1 MLPNTR
7 NTIQRIR
14 KLTSAKDSESLIVSE
29 SVPSIVTTNSP
40 NNNNSYEGTFTSNDF
55 QSMYTS
61 TTIDSNSNSDSI
73 NSINDRHIDYYK
85 YSYPFEDELDASGLP
100 DTFEPGSK
108 LCTVNVCM
116 YRICKGSH
124 TFPYLQ
130 FKLKLDSKKNKLAF
144 PTFTHRFTSSDSNSS
159 DFMMSSCMK
168 RANDI
173 VMVGADTDTIE
184 FKGVYHYKPHASS
197 HTIHPQSGY
206 WDSGIADKDMDGGK
220 RPRAKNN
227 KNKNK
232 NKDKD
237 KEDNDNHSS
246 DDGSDG
252 SDSSSSSYSDSGSF
266 DDESPDGSLYL
277 IYQDTSYPDEDAR
290 PIKLAFNCEWWWT
303 CVHEI
308 FNTKCIMYRT
318 RTIGYNVT
326 ALFKSEPSALFL
338 MNEKGVIY
346 ETPHVLY
353 KGLPEHISLD
363 EMAAFGPRKNVDD
376 NNVSTARKK
385 NHAETNINELFI
397 HGSYY
402 YLYDFCNAMRGAC
415 YTYDDETNQ
424 YVKNKRD
431 KYYMFR
437 YIVFLGKMKT
447 VMFDTNGSTNHTS
460 INIAHMM
467 REIKWPGAGY
477 NSVYHGKYKLSKPKQ
492 QQKWARHKDMA
503 PVFSIADPHRFNALS
518 YHELDPATVPADIEL
533 LFKKNAV
540 VRIK

>member
-14 KLTSAKDSESLIVSE
+14 KLTSAKDSESLIVSD
-29 SVPSIVTTNSP
+29 SDPSTK
-40 NNNNSYEGTFTSNDF
+40 YEGTFTSNDF

-61 TTIDSNSNSDSI
+61 TTTTTDSNSNST
-73 NSINDRHIDYYK
+73 NSMNDDRYIDEYK
-85 YSYPFEDELDASGLP
+85 YSYPFEDELNATGLP

-108 LCTVNVCM
+108 MCTVNICI

-130 FKLKLDSKKNKLAF
+130 FKLKLDSKKNKQLAF
-144 PTFTHRFTSSDSNSS
+144 PTFTHRFTSSDSTSS

-173 VMVGADTDTIE
+173 VMVGTDTDTIE
-184 FKGVYHYKPHASS
+184 FKGVYHYNPRISHA
-197 HTIHPQSGY
+197 IHPSVY
-206 WDSGIADKDMDGGK
+206 SDTDMDGGK
-220 RPRAKNN
+220 RARAK

-232 NKDKD
+232 NKDTD
-237 KEDNDNHSS
+237 SS
-246 DDGSDG
+246 SDG
-252 SDSSSSSYSDSGSF
+252 SDSSSSSYSDSDSF

-308 FNTKCIMYRT
+308 FNTKCVLY
-318 RTIGYNVT
+318 RTIGYNVA

-363 EMAAFGPRKNVDD
+363 EMTAFGPRKNVDD

-385 NHAETNINELFI
+385 NLAETNINELFI

-415 YTYDDETNQ
+415 YTYDDETNK
-424 YVKNKRD
+424 YIKNKRD
-431 KYYMFR
+431 KHYLFKYV
-437 YIVFLGKMKT
+437 VFLGKMKT
-447 VMFDTNGSTNHTS
+447 FMFDTNGSTNHTS
-460 INIAHMM
+460 INNAHMM
-467 REIKWPGAGY
+467 REIKWPGTGY

-492 QQKWARHKDMA
+492 QQKGARHKDMA
-503 PVFSIADPHRFNALS
+503 PAFSIADPHRFNALS

-540 VRIK
+540 VKIK

>member
-14 KLTSAKDSESLIVSE
+14 KLTSAKESESLIISD
-29 SVPSIVTTNSP
+29 SDPSTK
-40 NNNNSYEGTFTSNDF
+40 YEGTFTSNDF

-61 TTIDSNSNSDSI
+61 TNTNSTSNGTNGIDE
-73 NSINDRHIDYYK
+73 NDRYIDEYK
-85 YSYPFEDELDASGLP
+85 YSYPFEDELNATGLP

-108 LCTVNVCM
+108 LCTVNVCI

-130 FKLKLDSKKNKLAF
+130 FKLKLDSKKNKQLAF
-144 PTFTHRFTSSDSNSS
+144 PTFTHRFTSSESNSS
-159 DFMMSSCMK
+159 DFMTSSCMK
-168 RANDI
+168 RANEI
-173 VMVGADTDTIE
+173 VMVGTDTDTIE
-184 FKGVYHYKPHASS
+184 FKGVYHHKPRIS
-197 HTIHPQSGY
+197 HTMHPQSGY
-206 WDSGIADKDMDGGK
+206 WDKDTDKDTGTGMDGGK
-220 RPRAKNN
+220 RARAKD
-227 KNKNK
+227 NKNK
-232 NKDKD
+232 NKDTGT
-237 KEDNDNHSS
+237 S

-252 SDSSSSSYSDSGSF
+252 SDYSDSF
-266 DDESPDGSLYL
+266 HDESPDGSLYL

-290 PIKLAFNCEWWWT
+290 PIKLAFNCEWWWA

-308 FNTKCIMYRT
+308 FNTKCILY

-363 EMAAFGPRKNVDD
+363 EMVAFGPRKNVDD

-402 YLYDFCNAMRGAC
+402 YLYEFCNAMRGAC

-424 YVKNKRD
+424 YNKNKRD

-437 YIVFLGKMKT
+437 YIAFLGKMKT
-447 VMFDTNGSTNHTS
+447 VIFDTNGSTNHTS
-460 INIAHMM
+460 INNAHMM
-467 REIKWPGAGY
+467 REIKWPGTGY
-477 NSVYHGKYKLSKPKQ
+477 NSVYHGKYNLSKQKQ
-492 QQKWARHKDMA
+492 KGGRHNDMA

-540 VRIK
+540 VKLK

>member
-14 KLTSAKDSESLIVSE
+14 KLTSAKDSKSLIISD
-29 SVPSIVTTNSP
+29 SDPSTK
-40 NNNNSYEGTFTSNDF
+40 YEGTFTSNDF

-61 TTIDSNSNSDSI
+61 INTDSNSTNSM
-73 NSINDRHIDYYK
+73 NDDRYIDEYK
-85 YSYPFEDELDASGLP
+85 YSYPFEDELNATGLP

-108 LCTVNVCM
+108 LCTVNVCI

-130 FKLKLDSKKNKLAF
+130 FKLKLDSKKNKQLAF

-173 VMVGADTDTIE
+173 VMVGTDTDTIE
-184 FKGVYHYKPHASS
+184 FKGVYHYKPRVSS
-197 HTIHPQSGY
+197 HAIHPSVY
-206 WDSGIADKDMDGGK
+206 WDTDMDMDGGK
-220 RPRAKNN
+220 RVRAK

-232 NKDKD
+232 NKD
-237 KEDNDNHSS
+237 NDSSS
-246 DDGSDG
+246 D
-252 SDSSSSSYSDSGSF
+252 SDSSSSSYSDSDSF

-277 IYQDTSYPDEDAR
+277 IYQDTSFPDEDAR
-290 PIKLAFNCEWWWT
+290 PTKLSFNSEWWWT

-308 FNTKCIMYRT
+308 FNTKCILY

-363 EMAAFGPRKNVDD
+363 EMVAFGPRKNVDD
-376 NNVSTARKK
+376 NNVSTARNK
-385 NHAETNINELFI
+385 NLAETNINELFI

-402 YLYDFCNAMRGAC
+402 YLYDFCNAMRGSC
-415 YTYDDETNQ
+415 YTYDDETNK
-424 YVKNKRD
+424 YIKNKRD
-431 KYYMFR
+431 KHYLFR
-437 YIVFLGKMKT
+437 YVVFLGKMKT

-460 INIAHMM
+460 INNAHMT
-467 REIKWPGAGY
+467 REITWPGTGY
-477 NSVYHGKYKLSKPKQ
+477 NSVYRGKYKLSKPKQ
-492 QQKWARHKDMA
+492 KGVATRHNDMA

-540 VRIK
+540 VKIK

>member
-1 MLPNTR
+1 
-7 NTIQRIR
+7 
-14 KLTSAKDSESLIVSE
+14 
-29 SVPSIVTTNSP
+29 
-40 NNNNSYEGTFTSNDF
+40 
-55 QSMYTS
+55 
-61 TTIDSNSNSDSI
+61 
-73 NSINDRHIDYYK
+73 
-85 YSYPFEDELDASGLP
+85 
-100 DTFEPGSK
+100 
-108 LCTVNVCM
+108 
-116 YRICKGSH
+116 
-124 TFPYLQ
+124 
-130 FKLKLDSKKNKLAF
+130 
-144 PTFTHRFTSSDSNSS
+144 
-159 DFMMSSCMK
+159 MK

-184 FKGVYHYKPHASS
+184 FKGVYHYKPRMS
-197 HTIHPQSGY
+197 HPIHPQSG
-206 WDSGIADKDMDGGK
+206 WDNDTDMDGGK
-220 RPRAKNN
+220 RARAKNN

-232 NKDKD
+232 DTVTV
-237 KEDNDNHSS
+237 

-252 SDSSSSSYSDSGSF
+252 SDSSSSSYSDSF

-277 IYQDTSYPDEDAR
+277 IYQDTSFPDEDAR
-290 PIKLAFNCEWWWT
+290 PIKLAFNSEWWWT

-308 FNTKCIMYRT
+308 FNTRCIMY

-363 EMAAFGPRKNVDD
+363 EMIAFGPRKNVDD
-376 NNVSTARKK
+376 NNVSTERKK
-385 NHAETNINELFI
+385 NLAETNINELFI

-424 YVKNKRD
+424 YTKNKRD

-437 YIVFLGKMKT
+437 YVVFLGKMKT

-460 INIAHMM
+460 INNAHMM
-467 REIKWPGAGY
+467 REIKWPGTGY

-492 QQKWARHKDMA
+492 KGSATRHKDIA

-540 VRIK
+540 VKIK

>member
-14 KLTSAKDSESLIVSE
+14 KLTSAKDSKSLIISD
-29 SVPSIVTTNSP
+29 SDP
-40 NNNNSYEGTFTSNDF
+40 NTKYEGTFTSNDF

-61 TTIDSNSNSDSI
+61 TTTDSNSTNSM
-73 NSINDRHIDYYK
+73 NDDRYIDEYK
-85 YSYPFEDELDASGLP
+85 YSYPFEEELNATGLP

-108 LCTVNVCM
+108 LCTVNVCI

-130 FKLKLDSKKNKLAF
+130 FKLKLDSKKNKQLAF

-184 FKGVYHYKPHASS
+184 FKGVYHYKPRASP
-197 HTIHPQSGY
+197 HTIHPSSGY
-206 WDSGIADKDMDGGK
+206 WDTDMDGGK
-220 RPRAKNN
+220 RARAKNN

-232 NKDKD
+232 NKNKD
-237 KEDNDNHSS
+237 TGTS

-252 SDSSSSSYSDSGSF
+252 GSDSSDSSDSSSSSYSDSF
-266 DDESPDGSLYL
+266 HDESPDGSLYL

-290 PIKLAFNCEWWWT
+290 PMKLAFNCEWWWA

-308 FNTKCIMYRT
+308 FNTKCILY

-363 EMAAFGPRKNVDD
+363 EMAAFGPRKNIDD

-385 NHAETNINELFI
+385 IHAETNINELFM

-424 YVKNKRD
+424 YIKNKRD
-431 KYYMFR
+431 KHYMFR

-460 INIAHMM
+460 INIAHMT

-492 QQKWARHKDMA
+492 KEAARHKDMA
-503 PVFSIADPHRFNALS
+503 PVFGIADPHRFNALS

-540 VRIK
+540 VKIK

>member
-14 KLTSAKDSESLIVSE
+14 KLTSAKDSESLISD
-29 SVPSIVTTNSP
+29 SDYSTK
-40 NNNNSYEGTFTSNDF
+40 YEGTFTSNDF

-61 TTIDSNSNSDSI
+61 TNTDSTISM
-73 NSINDRHIDYYK
+73 NDDRYIDEYK
-85 YSYPFEDELDASGLP
+85 YSYPFEDELNITGLP
-100 DTFEPGSK
+100 DTFEPRSK
-108 LCTVNVCM
+108 LCTVNVCI

-130 FKLKLDSKKNKLAF
+130 FKLKLDSKKNKQLTF

-159 DFMMSSCMK
+159 DFMTSSWMK

-173 VMVGADTDTIE
+173 VMVGANTDTIE
-184 FKGVYHYKPHASS
+184 FKGVYHYKPRTSS
-197 HTIHPQSGY
+197 QTIHPSVY
-206 WDSGIADKDMDGGK
+206 LDTDMNGGK
-220 RPRAKNN
+220 RARAKNN

-232 NKDKD
+232 DTD
-237 KEDNDNHSS
+237 TGDE
-246 DDGSDG
+246 GSDG
-252 SDSSSSSYSDSGSF
+252 SDSSSSSSSSSSYSDSF
-266 DDESPDGSLYL
+266 HDESPDGSLYL
-277 IYQDTSYPDEDAR
+277 IYQDNSYPDEDAR
-290 PIKLAFNCEWWWT
+290 PVKLAFNSEWWWA

-318 RTIGYNVT
+318 IGYNVT
-326 ALFKSEPSALFL
+326 TLFKSEPSALFL

-363 EMAAFGPRKNVDD
+363 EMVAFGPRKNVDD

-385 NHAETNINELFI
+385 IHAETNINELFI

-402 YLYDFCNAMRGAC
+402 YLYDFCDAMRGAC
-415 YTYDDETNQ
+415 YTYDNETNQ
-424 YVKNKRD
+424 YIKNKRD
-431 KYYMFR
+431 KHYMFR

-460 INIAHMM
+460 INIAHMT

-492 QQKWARHKDMA
+492 KEIARHKDMA
-503 PVFSIADPHRFNALS
+503 PVFSIADPHRFIALS
-518 YHELDPATVPADIEL
+518 YHEIDPATVPADIEL

-540 VRIK
+540 VKIK

>member
-14 KLTSAKDSESLIVSE
+14 KLTSAKDSKSLIIYSD
-29 SVPSIVTTNSP
+29 PSTK
-40 NNNNSYEGTFTSNDF
+40 YEGTFTSNDF

-61 TTIDSNSNSDSI
+61 TTTDSTGTNSM
-73 NSINDRHIDYYK
+73 NDIAEYK
-85 YSYPFEDELDASGLP
+85 YSYPFEDELNATGLP

-108 LCTVNVCM
+108 MCTVNVCI

-130 FKLKLDSKKNKLAF
+130 FKLKLDSKKNKQLAF

-184 FKGVYHYKPHASS
+184 FKGVYHYKPRASS
-197 HTIHPQSGY
+197 HTIHPQTGY
-206 WDSGIADKDMDGGK
+206 WDTDMDGGK
-220 RPRAKNN
+220 RARAKNN

-232 NKDKD
+232 NKNKD
-237 KEDNDNHSS
+237 TGTTS
-246 DDGSDG
+246 DDG
-252 SDSSSSSYSDSGSF
+252 SDSSSSSYSDSF
-266 DDESPDGSLYL
+266 HDESPDGSLYL

-290 PIKLAFNCEWWWT
+290 PMKLAFNCEWWWA

-308 FNTKCIMYRT
+308 FNTKCILYRT

-353 KGLPEHISLD
+353 KGLPENISLD
-363 EMAAFGPRKNVDD
+363 EMVAFGPRKNLDD

-385 NHAETNINELFI
+385 IHAETNINEIFI

-402 YLYDFCNAMRGAC
+402 YFYDFCNAMRGAC
-415 YTYDDETNQ
+415 YTYDNETNQ
-424 YVKNKRD
+424 YIKNKRD
-431 KYYMFR
+431 KHYMFR

-447 VMFDTNGSTNHTS
+447 VMFDTNGLTNHTS
-460 INIAHMM
+460 INNAHMM
-467 REIKWPGAGY
+467 RELKWPGTGY
-477 NSVYHGKYKLSKPKQ
+477 NSVYHGKYKLSKTKQ
-492 QQKWARHKDMA
+492 QQQGGRHKDVV
-503 PVFSIADPHRFNALS
+503 PVFSVADPHRFNALS

-540 VRIK
+540 VKIK

>member
-14 KLTSAKDSESLIVSE
+14 KLTSAKDSKSLIISD
-29 SVPSIVTTNSP
+29 SDPSTK
-40 NNNNSYEGTFTSNDF
+40 YEGTFTSNDF

-61 TTIDSNSNSDSI
+61 TTTDI
-73 NSINDRHIDYYK
+73 NSHSTNSMNDDRYIDEYK
-85 YSYPFEDELDASGLP
+85 YSYPFEDELNATGLP

-108 LCTVNVCM
+108 MCTVNVCM
-116 YRICKGSH
+116 YRVCKGSH

-130 FKLKLDSKKNKLAF
+130 FKLKLDSKKNKQLAF

-184 FKGVYHYKPHASS
+184 FKGVYHYKPRASS

-206 WDSGIADKDMDGGK
+206 WDTDMDMDMDGGK
-220 RPRAKNN
+220 RARAKKN

-232 NKDKD
+232 NKDTGT
-237 KEDNDNHSS
+237 S
-246 DDGSDG
+246 
-252 SDSSSSSYSDSGSF
+252 SDSSSSSYSDSDSF
-266 DDESPDGSLYL
+266 DHESPDGSLYL
-277 IYQDTSYPDEDAR
+277 IYQDTSYPDEDTR
-290 PIKLAFNCEWWWT
+290 PTKLSFNSEWWWT

-308 FNTKCIMYRT
+308 FNTKCVLY
-318 RTIGYNVT
+318 RTIGYNVA

-385 NHAETNINELFI
+385 NLAETNINELFI

-424 YVKNKRD
+424 YIKNKRD
-431 KYYMFR
+431 KHYMFR
-437 YIVFLGKMKT
+437 YVVFLGKMKT

-460 INIAHMM
+460 IKIAHMM

-477 NSVYHGKYKLSKPKQ
+477 NSVYHGKYKLSNQKQ
-492 QQKWARHKDMA
+492 KQKGARHKDMA
-503 PVFSIADPHRFNALS
+503 PAFSIADPHRFNALS

-540 VRIK
+540 VKIK

>member
-14 KLTSAKDSESLIVSE
+14 KLTSAKDSKSLVISD
-29 SVPSIVTTNSP
+29 SGPITK
-40 NNNNSYEGTFTSNDF
+40 YEGTFTSNDF
-55 QSMYTS
+55 QSMYK
-61 TTIDSNSNSDSI
+61 TTNDSNSNS
-73 NSINDRHIDYYK
+73 NSFNNISERYIDEYK
-85 YSYPFEDELDASGLP
+85 YSYPFEDELNATGLP

-116 YRICKGSH
+116 YRVCKGSH
-124 TFPYLQ
+124 MFPYLQ
-130 FKLKLDSKKNKLAF
+130 YKLKLDSKKNKLVF
-144 PTFTHRFTSSDSNSS
+144 PTFTHRFTSSDSTSS

-173 VMVGADTDTIE
+173 IMAGADTDTIE
-184 FKGVYHYKPHASS
+184 FKGVYHYKPRASS
-197 HTIHPQSGY
+197 HTMHPESGY
-206 WDSGIADKDMDGGK
+206 WDMDGGK
-220 RPRAKNN
+220 RARVK
-227 KNKNK
+227 KNKN
-232 NKDKD
+232 
-237 KEDNDNHSS
+237 S
-246 DDGSDG
+246 DDSGDSSDG
-252 SDSSSSSYSDSGSF
+252 SDSSIGSYSDSDSDSF

-290 PIKLAFNCEWWWT
+290 PTKLSFNSEWWWT

-308 FNTKCIMYRT
+308 FNTKCVLYRT
-318 RTIGYNVT
+318 RTIGYNVA

-353 KGLPEHISLD
+353 KGLPEHVSLD
-363 EMAAFGPRKNVDD
+363 EMVAFGPRKNVDD

-385 NHAETNINELFI
+385 ILAETNINELFI

-415 YTYDDETNQ
+415 YTYDEETNQ
-424 YVKNKRD
+424 YVKNKHD

-437 YIVFLGKMKT
+437 YVVFLGKMKT

-460 INIAHMM
+460 INNAHML

-477 NSVYHGKYKLSKPKQ
+477 HSVYHGKYKFSKQ
-492 QQKWARHKDMA
+492 QQQQKGAAARHKDMA

-540 VRIK
+540 VKIK

>member
-14 KLTSAKDSESLIVSE
+14 KLTSAKDSESLVSD
-29 SVPSIVTTNSP
+29 SDSSTK
-40 NNNNSYEGTFTSNDF
+40 YEGTFTSNDF
-55 QSMYTS
+55 QSMYRP
-61 TTIDSNSNSDSI
+61 TTTTNSNST
-73 NSINDRHIDYYK
+73 NSIDENDRYVDEYK
-85 YSYPFEDELDASGLP
+85 YRYPFEDELNATGLP

-108 LCTVNVCM
+108 LCTVNVCI

-130 FKLKLDSKKNKLAF
+130 FKLNLDSKKNKQLVF
-144 PTFTHRFTSSDSNSS
+144 PTFTHRFTSSDSNAS
-159 DFMMSSCMK
+159 DFMMSSWMK

-184 FKGVYHYKPHASS
+184 FKGVYHYKPHTSS
-197 HTIHPQSGY
+197 QTIHPQSNY
-206 WDSGIADKDMDGGK
+206 LDTDMDGGK
-220 RPRAKNN
+220 RARAK

-232 NKDKD
+232 NKDIGSID
-237 KEDNDNHSS
+237 YDS
-246 DDGSDG
+246 DDS
-252 SDSSSSSYSDSGSF
+252 SDSSSSSYSDSF
-266 DDESPDGSLYL
+266 HDESPDGSLYL
-277 IYQDTSYPDEDAR
+277 VYQDNSYPDEDAR
-290 PIKLAFNCEWWWT
+290 PMKLTFNSEWWWA

-308 FNTKCIMYRT
+308 FNTKCIMY

-353 KGLPEHISLD
+353 KGLPEHILVD
-363 EMAAFGPRKNVDD
+363 EMVAFGPRKNVDD

-385 NHAETNINELFI
+385 IHAETNINELFI

-415 YTYDDETNQ
+415 YTYDNETNQ
-424 YVKNKRD
+424 YIKNKRD
-431 KYYMFR
+431 KHYMFR

-447 VMFDTNGSTNHTS
+447 VIFDTNGSTNHTS
-460 INIAHMM
+460 IKTAHMV
-467 REIKWPGAGY
+467 REIKWPEAGY
-477 NSVYHGKYKLSKPKQ
+477 NSVYHGKYKLSTSKQ
-492 QQKWARHKDMA
+492 KGSSRHKDMY
-503 PVFSIADPHRFNALS
+503 PVFSVADPHRFNALS
-518 YHELDPATVPADIEL
+518 YHELDPATVPDDIEL

-540 VRIK
+540 VKIK

>member
-14 KLTSAKDSESLIVSE
+14 KLTSAKDSESLIISD
-29 SVPSIVTTNSP
+29 SDPSTNNGKSH
-40 NNNNSYEGTFTSNDF
+40 EGTFTSNDF

-61 TTIDSNSNSDSI
+61 TTADSGS
-73 NSINDRHIDYYK
+73 NSINDRYIDEYK
-85 YSYPFEDELDASGLP
+85 YSYPFEDELNATGLP

-108 LCTVNVCM
+108 LCDVNICI

-124 TFPYLQ
+124 TFPYIQ

-173 VMVGADTDTIE
+173 VMADTDTDTIE
-184 FKGVYHYKPHASS
+184 FKGVYHYKPRASS
-197 HTIHPQSGY
+197 HTIHPPSVY
-206 WDSGIADKDMDGGK
+206 WDKDLDGGK
-220 RPRAKNN
+220 RARAKNN

-232 NKDKD
+232 
-237 KEDNDNHSS
+237 DNGSSSS
-246 DDGSDG
+246 DDGSD
-252 SDSSSSSYSDSGSF
+252 SSSNSYSDSDSF
-266 DDESPDGSLYL
+266 HDESPDGSLYL

-290 PIKLAFNCEWWWT
+290 PMKLAFNCEWWWA

-308 FNTKCIMYRT
+308 FNTRCILY

-326 ALFKSEPSALFL
+326 ALFNSEPSALFL

-363 EMAAFGPRKNVDD
+363 EMVAFGPRKNVDD
-376 NNVSTARKK
+376 NNVSSARKK
-385 NHAETNINELFI
+385 IHAETNINELFI

-431 KYYMFR
+431 KHYMFR

-447 VMFDTNGSTNHTS
+447 VMFDTNGSTNHTP
-460 INIAHMM
+460 INNAHMM

-492 QQKWARHKDMA
+492 KQKGSARHKDMA
-503 PVFSIADPHRFNALS
+503 PVFSIADPHRFSALS

-540 VRIK
+540 VKIK

>member
-14 KLTSAKDSESLIVSE
+14 KLTSAKDSESLIVSD
-29 SVPSIVTTNSP
+29 SDSSTK
-40 NNNNSYEGTFTSNDF
+40 YEGTFTSNDF

-61 TTIDSNSNSDSI
+61 IDSSNSNSKI
-73 NSINDRHIDYYK
+73 NGTNSIDDRHIDEYK
-85 YSYPFEDELDASGLP
+85 YSYPFEDELNATGLP

-108 LCTVNVCM
+108 LCTVNVCI

-159 DFMMSSCMK
+159 DFMMSNCMK

-184 FKGVYHYKPHASS
+184 FKGVYHYKPRMS

-206 WDSGIADKDMDGGK
+206 WDTDMDMDKDTDMDGGK
-220 RPRAKNN
+220 RVRAKKY
-227 KNKNK
+227 KNKH
-232 NKDKD
+232 D
-237 KEDNDNHSS
+237 ESISSTRSSSS
-246 DDGSDG
+246 DASSDG
-252 SDSSSSSYSDSGSF
+252 SDSSSSSYSESR
-266 DDESPDGSLYL
+266 DESPDGALYL

-290 PIKLAFNCEWWWT
+290 PTKLSFNSEWWWT

-385 NHAETNINELFI
+385 NLAETNINELFI

-431 KYYMFR
+431 KHYMFR
-437 YIVFLGKMKT
+437 YVVFLGKMKT
-447 VMFDTNGSTNHTS
+447 VIFDTNGSTNHTS
-460 INIAHMM
+460 INNAHMM
-467 REIKWPGAGY
+467 REIKWPGTGY
-477 NSVYHGKYKLSKPKQ
+477 NSVYHGKYKLSKQKQ
-492 QQKWARHKDMA
+492 KQKGARHKDLA